1 MSTHNLAIERGRYEG
16 TPKELRTCVCC
27 VGGKIE
33 SEEHF
38 ILECDNYKEE
48 RLKFS
53 QKVFRENKGMNL
65 KSLQELFQQNDPKCL
80 NELGKF
86 LRECGDKRTI
96 TILVLDMLQKIEGD
110 LDGRNET

>member
-16 TPKELRTCVCC
+16 TLKELRLCLCC
-27 VGGKIE
+27 ERGEIE
-33 SEEHF
+33 TEEHF

-48 RLKFS
+48 RVKFS
-53 QKVFRENKGMNL
+53 ETVFGENKIINL
-65 KSLQELFQQNDPKCL
+65 KKLQDLFQLNDLKCL

-96 TILVLDMLQKIEGD
+96 KIRLQDLLQQVEGN
-110 LDGRNET
+110 LEAAK